1 MNEGKIELR
10 ESVKWFAEQMETRLK
25 QNDYRGGWN
34 KEILTDLYFYLE
46 KQQKE
51 LKNALYEH
59 YGKMNNKRLIKEAV
73 DLANY
78 AMMIA
83 ENAKNGSG
91 V

>member
-51 LKNALYEH
+51 LK
-59 YGKMNNKRLIKEAV
+59 
-73 DLANY
+73 
-78 AMMIA
+78 
-83 ENAKNGSG
+83 
-91 V
+91 